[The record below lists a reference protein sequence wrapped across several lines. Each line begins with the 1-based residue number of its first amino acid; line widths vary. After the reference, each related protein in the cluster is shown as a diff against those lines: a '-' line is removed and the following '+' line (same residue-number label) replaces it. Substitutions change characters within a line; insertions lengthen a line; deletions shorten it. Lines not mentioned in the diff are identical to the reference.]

1 MIATLMISMLFGAA
15 LGQRFNVMVL
25 VPAMAV
31 VLLLSIGA
39 GVAHP
44 QAAWEIIKM
53 AASAAIG
60 LQCGYFCGILIRHFL
75 VAAPSQGTSPLAAAE
90 TSTHHAAR

>member
-1 MIATLMISMLFGAA
+1 MIATLMIGMLFGAA

-44 QAAWEIIKM
+44 QAAWEILKM
-53 AASAAIG
+53 AASAAMG
-60 LQCGYFCGILIRHFL
+60 LQCGYFFGILIRHFL
-75 VAAPSQGTSPLAAAE
+75 VAAPSQRTSSIATAK